1 MDFSVNHPA
10 LFITVGL
17 IIAFVVAQSVFF
29 LVRAYRRGLAIGMT
43 SKTLNGVIKGAALF
57 TLAPAVGIF
66 IGVITLSKKLG
77 IALPWLRLSVIGSLT
92 YELSA
97 AELAATGV
105 GNSLSDSSS
114 AFTASQYV
122 TISLVMTL
130 GIAASLFLAPILGKK
145 VSNGVAKIRQKDTKW
160 GEILMTSLF
169 MGMISAFL
177 GLIICNLGFIQ
188 VTDPE
193 TQVTQIVFNLAA
205 KDFIPLLVM
214 FVSAIAMAI
223 CGLLMKKLKWN
234 WMNDYALPI
243 SMLVG
248 MIMAIPITAW
258 LA

>member
-1 MDFSVNHPA
+1 MGFTVNHPA
-10 LFITVGL
+10 LFIIAGA

-29 LVRAYRRGLAIGMT
+29 LVRAYRRGRAIGMS

-57 TLAPAVGIF
+57 TVAPAIGIF

-105 GNSLSDSSS
+105 GNSLSDSATS
-114 AFTASQYV
+114 FTASQFV
-122 TISLVMTL
+122 TIATVMTI
-130 GIAASLFLAPILGKK
+130 GIAASLFLAPILSKK
-145 VSNGVAKIRQKDTKW
+145 VSGGVAKIRQKDTKW
-160 GEILMTSLF
+160 GEIFMTSLF

-188 VTDPE
+188 TDGG
-193 TQVTQIVFNLAA
+193 VIFNLAS
-205 KDFIPLLVM
+205 KDFIPLFVM
-214 FVSAIAMAI
+214 IVSAVAMAL
-223 CGLLMKKLKWN
+223 CGLLMKKLKWA

-248 MIMAIPITAW
+248 MIVAIPITAW